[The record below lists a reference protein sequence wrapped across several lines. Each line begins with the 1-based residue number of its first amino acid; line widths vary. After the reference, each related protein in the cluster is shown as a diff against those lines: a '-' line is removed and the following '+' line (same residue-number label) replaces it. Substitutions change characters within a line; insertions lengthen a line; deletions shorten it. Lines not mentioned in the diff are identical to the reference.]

1 MQMFKDRMARAMIE
15 PLINKV
21 LHDLKNDPE
30 RSLRNVVDLIL
41 SFPNGRFSNN
51 MFEMLQKMLTNEN
64 SAYYTLINKI
74 VSYLDMENLKEFS
87 INAGYNACT
96 SGAKTIRELSRE
108 NNCCIPWILLIE
120 TDKQH
125 SKQTADIIK
134 QAKELGIYM
143 FAVIDDDVSE
153 ETAEIIRVNNECAF
167 VLFTEASS
175 VSDRTI
181 AMFEDIKNVL
191 ASIHGTK
198 DELSSATDALRE
210 NHKFFAVHDFYDDEN
225 CHSVFT
231 EEKLNYFEDYT
242 ETFLFCM
249 PTRKCSQET
258 LDYMSSNAK
267 KVRDK
272 QKHSYVM
279 MDVYNDTL
287 TIDKMI
293 SGNNFSVII
302 DVEGNL
308 YSNKEDGTKYNINDM
323 PLLDVLKKYQK

>member
-1 MQMFKDRMARAMIE
+1 MFKDRMARAMIE
-15 PLINKV
+15 PLVNKV

-108 NNCCIPWILLIE
+108 NNCYIPWILLIE

-267 KVRDK
+267 KVRDE

-293 SGNNFSVII
+293 SGNNFSAII

>member
-1 MQMFKDRMARAMIE
+1 MFKDRMARAMIE
-15 PLINKV
+15 PLVNKV

-96 SGAKTIRELSRE
+96 SGAKTIRELSRK
-108 NNCCIPWILLIE
+108 NNCYIPWILLIE

-267 KVRDK
+267 KVRDE

>member
-1 MQMFKDRMARAMIE
+1 MFKDRMARAMIE
-15 PLINKV
+15 PLINKM

-108 NNCCIPWILLIE
+108 NNCYIPWILLIE

-249 PTRKCSQET
+249 HTRKCSQET

-267 KVRDK
+267 KVRDE

-293 SGNNFSVII
+293 SGNNFSAII

-308 YSNKEDGTKYNINDM
+308 YSNKEDGTKYNINNM

>member
-15 PLINKV
+15 PLVNKV

-175 VSDRTI
+175 V
-181 AMFEDIKNVL
+181 
-191 ASIHGTK
+191 
-198 DELSSATDALRE
+198 
-210 NHKFFAVHDFYDDEN
+210 
-225 CHSVFT
+225 
-231 EEKLNYFEDYT
+231 
-242 ETFLFCM
+242 
-249 PTRKCSQET
+249 
-258 LDYMSSNAK
+258 
-267 KVRDK
+267 
-272 QKHSYVM
+272 
-279 MDVYNDTL
+279 
-287 TIDKMI
+287 
-293 SGNNFSVII
+293 
-302 DVEGNL
+302 
-308 YSNKEDGTKYNINDM
+308 
-323 PLLDVLKKYQK
+323 

>member
-1 MQMFKDRMARAMIE
+1 MFKDRMARAMIE
-15 PLINKV
+15 PLINKM

-96 SGAKTIRELSRE
+96 SGAKTIRELSRK
-108 NNCCIPWILLIE
+108 NNCYIPWILLIE

-225 CHSVFT
+225 CHSVFA

-267 KVRDK
+267 KVRDE

-293 SGNNFSVII
+293 SGNNFSAII

-308 YSNKEDGTKYNINDM
+308 YSNKEDGTKYNINNM

>member
-1 MQMFKDRMARAMIE
+1 MFKDRMARAMIE

-96 SGAKTIRELSRE
+96 SGAKTIRELSRK
-108 NNCCIPWILLIE
+108 NNCYIPWILLIE

-134 QAKELGIYM
+134 QAKELGIYI
-143 FAVIDDDVSE
+143 FSIVDRKLCD
-153 ETAEIIRVNNECAF
+153 ETIEIIRANKDCAF
-167 VLFTEASS
+167 ILFTDAAT
-175 VSDRTI
+175 VSYKTI
-181 AMFEDIKNVL
+181 GMFDDIKNIL
-191 ASIHGTK
+191 MSIKGTK
-198 DELSSATDALRE
+198 NELSAAADILRE
-210 NHKFFAVHDFYDDEN
+210 NHKFFAVYVPYDDEN
-225 CHSVFT
+225 YRDIFT
-231 EEKLNYFEDYT
+231 EETLNYFEDYT

-267 KVRDK
+267 KVRDE

>member
-1 MQMFKDRMARAMIE
+1 MFKDRMARAMIE

-153 ETAEIIRVNNECAF
+153 ETAEIIRVYNECAF

-267 KVRDK
+267 KVRDE

>member
-1 MQMFKDRMARAMIE
+1 
-15 PLINKV
+15 
-21 LHDLKNDPE
+21 
-30 RSLRNVVDLIL
+30 
-41 SFPNGRFSNN
+41 
-51 MFEMLQKMLTNEN
+51 
-64 SAYYTLINKI
+64 
-74 VSYLDMENLKEFS
+74 
-87 INAGYNACT
+87 
-96 SGAKTIRELSRE
+96 
-108 NNCCIPWILLIE
+108 
-120 TDKQH
+120 
-125 SKQTADIIK
+125 
-134 QAKELGIYM
+134 M